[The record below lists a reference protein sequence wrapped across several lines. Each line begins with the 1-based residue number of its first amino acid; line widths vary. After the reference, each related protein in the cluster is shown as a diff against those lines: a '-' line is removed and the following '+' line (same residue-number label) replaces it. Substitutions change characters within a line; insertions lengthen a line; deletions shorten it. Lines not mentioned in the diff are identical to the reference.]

1 MDGGWEGNEQASCD
15 GREFSLWS
23 VPYPGLESSIN
34 VDPLRLWNPE
44 GKNFSQHGAL
54 LLSCSQ
60 GTYISSSLSLQHGL
74 WEEDRSFLP
83 PPCPSFTSAP
93 SLPSPSSPALEL
105 SPYLVPF
112 ESPDLRQIVSLATY
126 LFPSVY
132 IAQRRRAEL
141 AELALSYRLFK
152 RSVLEAK
159 AVLFKRKIEF
169 TLASAYI
176 RSEFEDAK

>member
-1 MDGGWEGNEQASCD
+1 
-15 GREFSLWS
+15 
-23 VPYPGLESSIN
+23 
-34 VDPLRLWNPE
+34 
-44 GKNFSQHGAL
+44 
-54 LLSCSQ
+54 
-60 GTYISSSLSLQHGL
+60 
-74 WEEDRSFLP
+74 
-83 PPCPSFTSAP
+83 
-93 SLPSPSSPALEL
+93 
-105 SPYLVPF
+105 
-112 ESPDLRQIVSLATY
+112 VSLATY